1 MTETMDPQEM
11 EPLEAIV
18 VDDDEPSALAVI
30 AVWLGVALVAVIV
43 VWFAWTQV
51 INPSGG
57 TVVEEYVSGDAGYM
71 YESLRDQFK
80 AEFPERPERE
90 ALSGEFGE
98 TAVVTSR
105 PGSGYTFTVIRE
117 PKPESS
123 LENYSRSLNSAARA
137 IQSEFG
143 GELVEQTPPLP
154 LTIQSVAV
162 KFITLR
168 KGNQYQRTQLTLATD
183 RLYTVQVT
191 MNGDDEDPFKRLA
204 ETFQVLGPR

>member
-1 MTETMDPQEM
+1 MNQTMDPQEM

-18 VDDDEPSALAVI
+18 VRDEPSPLAVI

-57 TVVEEYVSGDAGYM
+57 TVVEEYADGDAGYM

-90 ALSGEFGE
+90 ALEGEFGE

-123 LENYSRSLNSAARA
+123 LENYSRNLNNAAVA
-137 IQSEFG
+137 IRREFG
-143 GELVEQTPPLP
+143 GEIVEQTPPLP
-154 LTIQSVAV
+154 LAIQSVAV
-162 KFITLR
+162 KFLTLR

-191 MNGDDEDPFKRLA
+191 MNGDDKAPFEQLSG
-204 ETFQVLGPR
+204 TFEVLGPR

>member
-1 MTETMDPQEM
+1 MSQTMDPQEM

-18 VDDDEPSALAVI
+18 VPDEPSPLAVI
-30 AVWLGVALVAVIV
+30 AVWLGVLLVGVIV

-57 TVVEEYVSGDAGYM
+57 TVVEEYVDGDAGYR

-80 AEFPERPERE
+80 AEFPEQPERT
-90 ALSGEFGE
+90 ALNGEFGE

-123 LENYSRSLNSAARA
+123 LENYTRTLNAAARSM
-137 IQSEFG
+137 QEEFG
-143 GELVEQTPPLP
+143 GELVDQTPPLP
-154 LTIQSVAV
+154 LPIQSVAV
-162 KFITLR
+162 KFLTLH
-168 KGNQYQRTQLTLATD
+168 KGDQYQRTQLTLATD

-191 MNGDDEDPFKRLA
+191 MDGDDEKPFERLA
-204 ETFQVLGPR
+204 DSFQVLGPR